1 MGKEMFNTREVAEYL
16 GIHEKQV
23 YALIKAGKIP
33 CTRVTG
39 KWLFPKKLI
48 DDWIESDSQQSI
60 NQAREKSKKIKGALL
75 ASGSNDPVLD
85 ILLTNL
91 KRDHPEFYIFT
102 ANIGSTDGLKA
113 LKEGGTDI
121 AWTHLLDPKT
131 GEYNIPYL
139 STYLPEMKIAVVNLF
154 YRELGLLVSQKNANT
169 ITKIEDIADN
179 PVRFVNRQ
187 PGSGTRIL
195 LDYYIDK
202 LGIKTDDID
211 GYSNEVF
218 THFEV
223 GLSIL
228 SGEADCGIAT
238 VAISKL
244 LNVPF
249 YPLVRESFDMVLS
262 QETFFQDGLQ
272 AFIDTLKS
280 DNFKNRVRP
289 LGNYDFNDS
298 GKIIYSS
305 G

>member
-1 MGKEMFNTREVAEYL
+1 MTKEMFNTREVAQYL

-23 YALIKAGKIP
+23 YALIKSKKIP

-48 DDWIESDSQQSI
+48 DDWIESDSRQSI
-60 NQAREKSKKIKGALL
+60 NQAREKSKKIEGALL

-91 KRDHPEFYIFT
+91 KREHPEFYIFT
-102 ANIGSTDGLKA
+102 ANIGSTDGLRT
-113 LKEGGTDI
+113 LKDGGTDI

-131 GEYNIPYL
+131 GKYNIPFL

-154 YRELGLLVSQKNANT
+154 YRELGILVSQKHEDSV
-169 ITKIEDIADN
+169 TKIEDIAN
-179 PVRFVNRQ
+179 KKIPFINRQ
-187 PGSGTRIL
+187 QGSGTRIL
-195 LDYYIDK
+195 FDYYLDK
-202 LGIKTDDID
+202 LGIEPNDID

-244 LNVPF
+244 LNIAF
-249 YPLVRESFDMVLS
+249 YPLVKESFDMVLS

-272 AFIDTLKS
+272 AFIQTLKS
-280 DNFKNRVRP
+280 DNFKSRVLP
-289 LGNYDFNDS
+289 LGNYDFIDS
-298 GKIIYSS
+298 GKIIYST